1 MTILLTLFAAGVL
14 TILLPCIL
22 PLVPIVLGVSL
33 SGRSK
38 WRPLVTSS
46 GMVVSFVV
54 FTFVLQILLRQFVYL
69 ADLIRIGTYYALLL
83 FGICFLTTRSRVQI
97 PLAILGAVPFFWGQ
111 GWLVLM
117 IMPLLGAAA
126 VALGGRVAARIQQ
139 VGANVQQG
147 AATGLGR
154 ESLLSAFVVGLT
166 LGLVW
171 VPCAG
176 PALGFA
182 LTLVRDE
189 PGTRAF
195 LALTAYAVGAAVP
208 LLLIGY
214 GGQSMVRAARGFS
227 RFSGRIKQ
235 VSGALL
241 VLSAAAF
248 QFQWFLGLQ
257 TWLGDHTSFGNV
269 GSAIEE
275 RLFGKAMAASQAG
288 QKLASV
294 ASTSVELPAL
304 PKLGPAPEL
313 SGLGPWYNSAP
324 LSLAGLK
331 GKVVLFDFWTYSCIN
346 CVRTLPH
353 LTKLW
358 AQYKDL
364 PFVIVGV
371 HSPEFT
377 FEKNPENVAN
387 AIKHHGLGYPIA
399 QDNDFATWRAFD
411 NRYWPAKYLVDA
423 QGVIRYTHFG
433 EGGDAA
439 TDLAIQSLVAELGR
453 ATSGARAGAAA
464 HSETQEAR
472 ISPET
477 YLGSRGWTAFV
488 NSAGAPDGRRHRYT
502 VPETLPSDRF
512 ALGGDWQLVD
522 DERQVLRSIGGELRY
537 HALAGE
543 VNLVLGIEKGAAPVV
558 VDVSVDGKPAKLITV
573 DRHDL
578 YNLYAGPYGEHEV
591 ALKIRG
597 RDVAAYAFTFG
608 G

>member
-1 MTILLTLFAAGVL
+1 
-14 TILLPCIL
+14 
-22 PLVPIVLGVSL
+22 
-33 SGRSK
+33 
-38 WRPLVTSS
+38 
-46 GMVVSFVV
+46 
-54 FTFVLQILLRQFVYL
+54 
-69 ADLIRIGTYYALLL
+69 
-83 FGICFLTTRSRVQI
+83 
-97 PLAILGAVPFFWGQ
+97 
-111 GWLVLM
+111 
-117 IMPLLGAAA
+117 
-126 VALGGRVAARIQQ
+126 VAARIQQ
-139 VGANVQQG
+139 VGAQVQRG

-189 PGTRAF
+189 PGARAF
-195 LALTAYAVGAAVP
+195 LALTAYAVGAALP
-208 LLLIGY
+208 LLVIGY
-214 GGQSMVRAARGFS
+214 GGQSMVRAERGL
-227 RFSGRIKQ
+227 RRYSGRIKQ

-241 VLSAAAF
+241 VLSAAAL

-257 TWLGDHTSFGNV
+257 TWLGNHTRFGNA

-275 RLFGKAMAASQAG
+275 RLFGKAMAASRPSQTSP
-288 QKLASV
+288 SV
-294 ASTSVELPAL
+294 ASAELPRL
-304 PKLGPAPEL
+304 PTLAPAPEF

-324 LSLAGLK
+324 RSLASLR
-331 GKVVLFDFWTYSCIN
+331 GKVVLVDFWTYSCIN

-364 PFVIVGV
+364 PFVIIGV

-377 FEKNPENVAN
+377 FEKNPQNVAA
-387 AIKHHGLGYPIA
+387 AIKQHGLGYPIA

-411 NRYWPAKYLVDA
+411 NRYWPASYLIDA

-433 EGGDAA
+433 DGEAEA
-439 TDLAIQSLVAELGR
+439 TDLAIRGLLAELGR
-453 ATSGARAGAAA
+453 ATAGAHATA
-464 HSETQEAR
+464 VAPGEAQEGR

-477 YLGSRGWTAFV
+477 YLSSRGWTAFA
-488 NSAGAPDGRRHRYT
+488 NSVGAPDERRHRYAA
-502 VPETLPSDRF
+502 PATLPSDHF
-512 ALGGDWQLVD
+512 ALAGDWQLVD
-522 DERQVLRSIGGELRY
+522 DERQVLRSGGGEIRY

-543 VNLVLGIEKGAAPVV
+543 VNLVLGIENGAAPAV
-558 VDVSVDGKPAKLITV
+558 VDVAVDGKPSKPITV

-578 YNLYAGPYGEHEV
+578 YNLYTGPYGEHEV

-608 G
+608 A